1 MNFDVLEELLDKSLA
16 KNLWL
21 KPKDTPLILTENSVH
36 NKEARIKLTEFL
48 FEKLE
53 SPAIFICK
61 DSVLSAFACGRS
73 TALVLDSGF
82 QTTTA
87 TPVHEGYALQK
98 CIVRH
103 SIGGQTLTR
112 MFVDY
117 LTTNHIQI

>member
-1 MNFDVLEELLDKSLA
+1 MEKGLA

-48 FEKLE
+48 FDKLE
-53 SPAIFICK
+53 CPAIYICK

-103 SIGGQTLTR
+103 AVGGQSLTR
-112 MFVDY
+112 MFEEY
-117 LTTNHIQI
+117 LNKNNIQI